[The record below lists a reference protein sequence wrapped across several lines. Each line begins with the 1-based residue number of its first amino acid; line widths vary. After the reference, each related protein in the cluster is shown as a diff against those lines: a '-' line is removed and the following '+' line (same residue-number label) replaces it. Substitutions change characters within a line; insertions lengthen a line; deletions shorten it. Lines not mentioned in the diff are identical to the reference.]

1 MRLPWRKEV
10 KVIFEPD
17 EVEEVVQLGAFG
29 QHPMLDLFRWNQ
41 RLAKNQLHMCLAYQ
55 DLNRAFN
62 RLFYAFWVVM
72 LVNTLYWVFGTPGAM
87 ETWRR
92 CFGG

>member
-17 EVEEVVQLGAFG
+17 EVEAFG
-29 QHPMLDLFRWNQ
+29 SPLTGNLLFDLIRSNAS
-41 RLAKNQLHMCLAYQ
+41 LARNQLTMAQAYE
-55 DLNRAFN
+55 DLHRAFR
-62 RLFYAFWVVM
+62 RLFAAFWLIM
-72 LVNTLYWVFGTPGAM
+72 LVNTLYWIFGTPGAM